1 MTFYRDLFIIGVPL
15 KTVIASDRRER
26 GDPYLSEFK
35 RFMDCFVASL
45 LAMTRF
51 LEVPLCLFYLSDAG
65 LGPNFISTPR
75 IGIRLGQDKLW
86 RLLTQS

>member
-1 MTFYRDLFIIGVPL
+1 MR
-15 KTVIASDRRER
+15 
-26 GDPYLSEFK
+26 
-35 RFMDCFVASL
+35 
-45 LAMTRF
+45 RF